1 MSGHRSTSLY
11 DVDAFPLN
19 ALIRSVQLAN
29 TGVAA
34 MAVASGLPLSS
45 MGDDLVVVR
54 ESTAPWFESQ
64 LPRLL
69 DLFTGVQRHAALVAG
84 LSPEGVDRLL
94 ADWGTPHGRQEFREA
109 GQGYA
114 DDARAQSAR
123 ASDTAA
129 EARRFLVD
137 FDTDLSS
144 LAFRAETQGWST
156 PEGVAAAGKRLR
168 TAAGLLLE
176 PAVCTSATALVA
188 GDTGALR
195 GRPGTVL
202 HLCTADP
209 DAPDRSEGADGPE
222 GANRAEGADRPG
234 GAAERAAF
242 EEQRAAAHALF
253 AVLGELGGETAGTA
267 LLQELKLGL
276 DQAVEAVA
284 AATDRIARAWTH
296 TAERWDVLDDDTDPT
311 AVRNRLLA
319 APDDFHLLHAACAR
333 AEPLAAPPVV
343 LSDRLA
349 ELLEQPAGRPLD
361 LVGFV
366 ATVTYGHRRAAE
378 GRQA

>member
-1 MSGHRSTSLY
+1 MSGHRNTSLY

-19 ALIRSVQLAN
+19 ALTRSVQLAN

-69 DLFTGVQRHAALVAG
+69 DLFAGFQRHATLPAG

-109 GQGYA
+109 GQSYV

-144 LAFRAETQGWST
+144 LTFRAEAQGWST
-156 PEGVAAAGKRLR
+156 PEGVSAAGKRLR

-202 HLCTADP
+202 HLCTGGP
-209 DAPDRSEGADGPE
+209 DAAPGTECASE
-222 GANRAEGADRPG
+222 AEQ
-234 GAAERAAF
+234 AAL

-267 LLQELKLGL
+267 LLLELKLGL
-276 DQAVEAVA
+276 DQAVEAAA
-284 AATDRIARAWTH
+284 AATDLIARAWTE
-296 TAERWDVLDDDTDPT
+296 TAERWDRLDDHTDPA
-311 AVRNRLLA
+311 AVRDRLLA
-319 APDDFHLLHAACAR
+319 AREDFHLLHEASVR

-343 LSDRLA
+343 LSDGLA
-349 ELLEQPAGRPLD
+349 QLLDQPAGRPLD

-378 GRQA
+378 GRQS